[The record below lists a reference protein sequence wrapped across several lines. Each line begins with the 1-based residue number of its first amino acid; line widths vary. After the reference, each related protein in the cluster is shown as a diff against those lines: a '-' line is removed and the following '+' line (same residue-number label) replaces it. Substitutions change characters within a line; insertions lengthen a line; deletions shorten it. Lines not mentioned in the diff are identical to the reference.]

1 MWPKQC
7 TNFSSKDVKHSVLNS
22 STLNWVV
29 WCQTI
34 VTTVIWNTFWTHSFE
49 HYCRSFFPI
58 LTPKFSD
65 STTYVSDKY
74 FLFQER
80 TQFGCVKFSLKCHQG
95 RLYFLDILKFLY
107 IQNWAGSLTQSLKKN
122 CSERHFRIFLNR
134 ADSEVGHNY
143 LLSAGS
149 KIGPNPL
156 VMVFDR
162 R

>member
-1 MWPKQC
+1 MWLKQC

-22 STLNWVV
+22 LTESFDVKPLLLQWYEILFGLILLN
-29 WCQTI
+29 
-34 VTTVIWNTFWTHSFE
+34 TTVDI
-49 HYCRSFFPI
+49 FPI

-107 IQNWAGSLTQSLKKN
+107 IQNWAGSLTQSLKKL
-122 CSERHFRIFLNR
+122 FWAAFWIFLNR